1 MTVQRGTSRERVRLR
16 SKLFVPGN
24 RPDRFA
30 KAVASGADAVCF
42 DLEDSVPPEE
52 KGAARAAVKGFLL
65 SKVSSMP
72 IMLVQVNDIH
82 SEHFASDLSA
92 VVWPGSAMI
101 VLPKVEES
109 SEIHEAAAALL
120 RLEQERGIPN
130 PIALLPTIESSG
142 GLRRAHLIAA
152 AHGRVAGLQLGLV
165 DLFSS
170 LSISSK
176 DKAAAQYARLQLR
189 FASGEAGVPC
199 FDSAYP
205 AFTDAEGFE
214 AEAVV
219 ARDLGFSGKSC
230 IHPIQVAPINA
241 IFSPTAEEIAGARRI
256 LEKAREAAAEG
267 QGAFELDGRMV
278 DQPVIRCAEEI
289 LAYYAALER
298 DRKG

>member
-1 MTVQRGTSRERVRLR
+1 MTVERGTPRQRFLLR

-30 KAVASGADAVCF
+30 KAIASGADAVCF
-42 DLEDSVPPEE
+42 DLEDSVPPEG
-52 KGAARAAVKGFLL
+52 KAAARAAVKEFLL

-72 IMLVQVNDIH
+72 RTLVRVNDIH

-92 VVWPGSAMI
+92 VVWPECAMI
-101 VLPKVEES
+101 VLPKIEES

-130 PIALLPTIESSG
+130 PVALLPTIESSG
-142 GLRRAHLIAA
+142 GLRRAHKIAA

-170 LSISSK
+170 LGISAK
-176 DKAAAQYARLQLR
+176 DKATAQYARLQLR

-205 AFTDAEGFE
+205 AFTDAEGLAAE
-214 AEAVV
+214 AEV

-230 IHPIQVAPINA
+230 IHPIQVAPVNA
-241 IFSPTAEEIAGARRI
+241 IFAPTEEEIAGARRI
-256 LEKAREAAAEG
+256 LRKAREAAAEG
-267 QGAFELDGRMV
+267 QGAFKLDGRMV
-278 DQPVIRCAEEI
+278 DLPIIRCAEEI
-289 LAYYAALER
+289 LAYYTDLER
-298 DRKG
+298 DKKG